1 MELGLALGFKEGI
14 MGFGAGSLVDLA
26 HACHGVLSDVRT
38 PSALLFSG
46 VHRTTAGRQREDGEA
61 CTAGLAPV

>member
-1 MELGLALGFKEGI
+1 MGLSAETF
-14 MGFGAGSLVDLA
+14 VDLA

-46 VHRTTAGRQREDGEA
+46 VHRTTAGRQGEGGEA